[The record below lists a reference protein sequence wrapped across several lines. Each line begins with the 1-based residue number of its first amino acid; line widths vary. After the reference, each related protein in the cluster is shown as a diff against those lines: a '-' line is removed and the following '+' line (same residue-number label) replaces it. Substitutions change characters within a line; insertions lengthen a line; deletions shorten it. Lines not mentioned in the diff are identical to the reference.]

1 MKQSKNK
8 TKTPKPLTEKQVLS
22 RLSRENKL
30 RTKLVLR
37 SDRLAMEI
45 EQLREELA
53 TVSQAID
60 LATQRV
66 DQLTLLLPPSKQL
79 ELSLAALK

>member
-30 RTKLVLR
+30 RTKLIVK
-37 SDRLAMEI
+37 SDKLAMQI

-53 TVSQAID
+53 ATTMAID

-66 DQLTLLLPPSKQL
+66 DQLTLQLPPSKQL